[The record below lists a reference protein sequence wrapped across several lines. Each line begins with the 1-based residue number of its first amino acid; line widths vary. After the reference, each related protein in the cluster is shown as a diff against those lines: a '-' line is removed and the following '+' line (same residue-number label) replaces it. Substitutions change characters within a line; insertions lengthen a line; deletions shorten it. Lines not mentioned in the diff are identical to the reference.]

1 MPLNTGK
8 DSVQLL
14 VDILLDKTARE
25 DERDDAAIDLREYK
39 DVRAWKALIKIAS
52 NSQEEHTLIDNC
64 AESIGEIWNEMNYF
78 NEQVFETM
86 VPFAQKII
94 FGFIM
99 AHKPMLINKKF
110 KNEFFAKEKNRQ

>member
-1 MPLNTGK
+1 MK

-39 DVRAWKALIKIAS
+39 DIRAWKALIKIAS
-52 NSQEEHTLIDNC
+52 DSQEEHTLIDNC

-78 NEQVFETM
+78 NEEAFEAM
-86 VPFAQKII
+86 IPFAQKIT
-94 FGFIM
+94 FGFIIS
-99 AHKPMLINKKF
+99 HKPMLINQKF
-110 KNEFFAKEKNRQ
+110 KDEFRLKIQK